1 MKPIA
6 ILPILICSF
15 TGLFGQQGTI
25 IFNNSATPGLN
36 SIGPFDANKSL
47 RLNGERNIEL
57 VINEEN
63 QYGDAALNIWKD
75 GIGTVPFFRVQND
88 GRVGIGTATPSQR
101 LEIFNQSPFNM
112 NEGSEFQDHISLH
125 SVEHGQGSFFGGIT
139 WRSAAGRRR
148 AAIAA
153 TREHPDADFI
163 GLAFFTRGTD
173 GPGPMYESMRITR
186 NGAVGIGTTA
196 PDATLAVKGD
206 IHAEEV
212 RVDLNVP
219 GPDYVFEEDY
229 DLPSLSSVQNH
240 IRKYRHLPGI
250 PPAKVMEANGIE
262 VGKMNMLLL
271 KKVEELTLYVIQQ
284 EGKITELREGQNS
297 KEKDLEVKINRLM
310 LQQGELLER
319 LEAQGRRIKELS
331 SN

>member
-1 MKPIA
+1 MKPVA
-6 ILPILICSF
+6 IVSFLLCSF
-15 TGLFGQQGTI
+15 TGLLGQQATI
-25 IFNNSATPGLN
+25 IFDNSVTPGIN
-36 SIGPFDANKSL
+36 SIGPSDANKSL
-47 RLNGERNIEL
+47 RLNGEKNIEL
-57 VINEEN
+57 VINEAS
-63 QYGDAALNIWKD
+63 QYGDAALNVWKD

-101 LEIFNQSPFNM
+101 LEIFNQSPFNT

-186 NGAVGIGTTA
+186 DGAVGIGTTA

-206 IHAEEV
+206 IHAKEV
-212 RVDLNVP
+212 RVDLTVP

-229 DLPSLSSVQNH
+229 DLPTLESIESY
-240 IRKYRHLPGI
+240 IRENKHLPEI
-250 PPAKVMEANGIE
+250 PSAAEMGENGIDLG
-262 VGKMNMLLL
+262 VMNMLLL
-271 KKVEELTLYVIQQ
+271 KKVEELTLHLIEQNQ
-284 EGKITELREGQNS
+284 EMEQLR
-297 KEKDLEVKINRLM
+297 KEFETFKSQK
-310 LQQGELLER
+310 Q
-319 LEAQGRRIKELS
+319 
-331 SN
+331 